1 MKLSEV
7 KTFKDLCRSFFVLEF
22 KEEDKSKPKP
32 KPKSKPKSKNARKK
46 S

>member
-7 KTFKDLCRSFFVLEF
+7 KTFKDLCLSFFVLEF
-22 KEEDKSKPKP
+22 KAEDKPKP
-32 KPKSKPKSKNARKK
+32 KPKPKQASKK